1 MSLPSDPVDKSE
13 VTECQHHT
21 NCGAFCET
29 RREVDMN
36 LCADCLEAHDE
47 DLSGAD
53 HKAIAAKLANALRE
67 LRCAWLLS
75 PESTQAPACL
85 KAGEVLA
92 EYETLVAGAAHEKR

>member
-1 MSLPSDPVDKSE
+1 MILPSDPVDKSE

-47 DLSGAD
+47 DLSGVD
-53 HKAIAAKLANALRE
+53 HKAMAAKLAHALRE
-67 LRCAWLLS
+67 LRSAWLLS
-75 PESTQAPACL
+75 RESTQAPAFL
-85 KAGEVLA
+85 NAGEVLA
-92 EYETLVAGAAHEKR
+92 EYETLAGVATNEKR